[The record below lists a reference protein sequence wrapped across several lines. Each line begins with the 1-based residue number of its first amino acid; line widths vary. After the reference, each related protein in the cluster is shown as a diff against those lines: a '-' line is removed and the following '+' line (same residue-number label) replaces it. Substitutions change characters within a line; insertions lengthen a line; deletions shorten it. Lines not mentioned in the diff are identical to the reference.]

1 MEHPS
6 PEASNSLRYDIAA
19 WILAGVALLLIL
31 KLHLLSAL
39 IAGLLVFELVH
50 VVAPWI
56 RAMHLDR
63 NRRLAAV
70 ALLAAL
76 IATLIALLV
85 AGLIAFFSSD
95 AGSLSALLQKMA
107 SIIEEARGRLPK
119 WIADN
124 LPYDA
129 EAMQTTIVAWLRSHP
144 MELSGYGETVARV
157 LAHIL
162 IGLVIGALVSLREAG
177 ASDRIGPLTRALA
190 ARAERLG
197 EAFRRIVFAQ
207 VRISALNTLLTAI
220 YLSVILPL
228 ADIHLPLVKTMIII
242 TFLAGLLPVIGNLIS
257 NTVIV
262 VVSLSLSL
270 YAAVAS
276 LAYLVFIHKLEYFIN
291 ARIVGTQIRASAWEL
306 LLAMLAMEAAFGLPG
321 VVAAPIYYAYIKDEL
336 SSRGLI

>member
-1 MEHPS
+1 MAHSLDVEDK
-6 PEASNSLRYDIAA
+6 LRYDIAA
-19 WILAGVALLLIL
+19 WILAGVTLLLIL

-63 NRRLAAV
+63 NRRLVAV
-70 ALLAAL
+70 ALLAAF
-76 IATLIALLV
+76 IATLIALVV
-85 AGLIAFFSSD
+85 AGLVAFFRSD
-95 AGSLSALLQKMA
+95 AGSVSALLQKMA
-107 SIIEEARGRLPK
+107 SIIEDARGRLPG
-119 WIADN
+119 WMGTY

-129 EAMQTTIVAWLRSHP
+129 ETMQAEIVAWLRSHAG
-144 MELSGYGETVARV
+144 ELSGYGETAARV

-162 IGLVIGALVSLREAG
+162 IGLVIGVLISLREAG
-177 ASDRIGPLTRALA
+177 ASERMGPLARALG
-190 ARAERLG
+190 ARAGRLG

-220 YLSVILPL
+220 YLAVILPL
-228 ADIHLPLVKTMIII
+228 AGIHLPLVKTMIIV

-262 VVSLSLSL
+262 VVGLSFSL
-270 YAAVAS
+270 YAALAS
-276 LAYLVFIHKLEYFIN
+276 LVFLVVIHKLEYFIN

-306 LLAMLAMEAAFGLPG
+306 LLAMLVMEAAFGLPG
-321 VVAAPIYYAYIKDEL
+321 VVAAPIYYAYVKDEL